1 MHEMAGRFFSSRRR
15 AFIIALVLA
24 AVTIFAYR
32 PAWNG
37 GFLWDDDVYI
47 TNNELLTAPD
57 GLRRIWFSLDSPS
70 QYFPLVYTT
79 FRVEHALWGLNPTG
93 YHWVNLLL
101 HVANALLVWGVL
113 ARLKV
118 PGAWLAGAIFA
129 LHPVQVESVAWITE
143 RKNVMM
149 GFFFLLTL
157 LAWIAFVDRRTKRR
171 WLFYGLAL
179 ILYLLAL
186 SAKTTACT
194 LPAALLLILWLQK
207 TSITWKR
214 IFQIV
219 PFLVLGIG
227 MGVLTMWW
235 ERYHQGT
242 SRALFTF
249 LSPIERVL
257 VASRAVWFYLSKLI
271 WPSNLTFIYPRWD
284 ISPTHLLNYAWLL
297 VGVIVCAAIYFL
309 RRYVGRSVE
318 VAAIFFVATLSPI
331 LGFIMLF
338 TFRYTFVADHYQYL
352 ACIGPIALA
361 SAGLVNLAE
370 TFKNSRTLILSA
382 ALFVVAVLATVTWRQ
397 AAMYGNIETLW
408 RTTLARNP
416 GCWMAHNNLGIVLVE
431 KGQLDEAIAHYRTT
445 LEMQPN
451 FWDADY
457 NLGSA
462 LLGKG
467 QVDEAIFYC
476 DKAVSMQPSDPDT
489 QVALA
494 NALLQKGRIDDAI
507 VHYQK
512 AVAIRPDYFLA
523 RYGLAHAL
531 LEEGKFDAAIEH
543 SRAAL
548 LIQPNNADCHTVL
561 AVALDEKGQSTE
573 AIEHYEKALQIS
585 PQSVSALNNLAWVL
599 ATSSNAPVR
608 NGAKAIQFALQAD
621 QLTGGNNAL
630 VLRTLAAAYAEAGQ
644 FGKAIESAQ
653 AAMEVGRSQGDDSL
667 VTELQQQIA
676 LYELGLPFHETAK

>member
-1 MHEMAGRFFSSRRR
+1 MGEIAGRLFSSRRR
-15 AFIIALVLA
+15 AFLFALVVT
-24 AVTIFAYR
+24 AVTIFVYR

-93 YHWVNLLL
+93 YHWVNLVL
-101 HVANALLVWGVL
+101 HISNALLVWLVL
-113 ARLKV
+113 TRLKV

-143 RKNVMM
+143 RKNVLM

-157 LAWIAFVDRRTKRR
+157 LSWVAFVDAKTKRR

-179 ILYLLAL
+179 ILYLFAL

-194 LPAALLLILWLQK
+194 LPAALFLILWLQGK
-207 TSITWKR
+207 PITWNR
-214 IFQIV
+214 IIQII
-219 PFLVLGIG
+219 PFLVLGIA
-227 MGVLTMWW
+227 MGVLAMWW

-242 SRALFTF
+242 SRAVFTF

-284 ISPTHLLNYAWLL
+284 IAPTHLLNYAWLL
-297 VGVIVCAAIYFL
+297 AGVIMCAAIYFL

-318 VAAIFFVATLSPI
+318 VSVAFFIATLSPV
-331 LGFIMLF
+331 LGFIMLY

-352 ACIGPIALA
+352 ACMGPIALA
-361 SAGLVNLAE
+361 CGGLVNLAD

-382 ALFVVAVLATVTWRQ
+382 ALCVVAVLATLTWRQ
-397 AAMYGNIETLW
+397 AEMYGNIETLW

-416 GCWMAHNNLGIVLVE
+416 SCWMAHNNLGIVLFG

-476 DKAVSMQPSDPDT
+476 DKAVTMQPNDPDA

-494 NALLQKGRIDDAI
+494 NALLQKRRIDDAI
-507 VHYQK
+507 IHYQK
-512 AVAIRPDYFLA
+512 AVTIRPDYFLA
-523 RYGLAHAL
+523 RYGLGHAL
-531 LEEGKFDAAIEH
+531 LENGKLDAAIEH

-548 LIQPNNADCHTVL
+548 LIQPNDADCHTVL
-561 AVALDEKGQSTE
+561 AIALDEKGQSAE
-573 AIEHYEKALQIS
+573 AIQHYEKALEIF
-585 PQSVSALNNLAWVL
+585 PQSVSALNNLAWLL
-599 ATSSNAPVR
+599 ATGSNVSLR
-608 NGAKAIQFALQAD
+608 NGVKAIQFAQQAD
-621 QLTGGNNAL
+621 QLSGGKNAL

-644 FGKAIESAQ
+644 FGKAIENAQ
-653 AAMEVGRSQGDDSL
+653 AGMQLARSQGDDSL
-667 VTELQQQIA
+667 ATELQQEIA
-676 LYELGLPFHETAK
+676 LYELGLPYRETGK